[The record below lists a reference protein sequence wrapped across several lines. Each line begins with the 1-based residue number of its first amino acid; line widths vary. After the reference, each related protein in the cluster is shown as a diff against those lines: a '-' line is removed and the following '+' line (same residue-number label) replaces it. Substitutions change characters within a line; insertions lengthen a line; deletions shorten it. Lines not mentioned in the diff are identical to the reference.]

1 MSATLDVTAQFEAL
15 VGDLG
20 ADELAQLGAVLTARA
35 AERRRQLTVEE
46 GWAAY
51 NAAPLTPAW
60 ELSII
65 PEVGRIRVATRI
77 LVGDRRLHP
86 EQVVDAMSAVAEEVC
101 IHPAIAFEAVAVGIA
116 DGMETREGEWL

>member
-1 MSATLDVTAQFEAL
+1 MAVVLPP
-15 VGDLG
+15 
-20 ADELAQLGAVLTARA
+20 DELEAIIGSLDADGKAHVGTILLARA
-35 AERRRQLTVEE
+35 AEERRQLTVEE
-46 GWAAY
+46 AWAAY

-65 PEVGRIRVATRI
+65 PEVGRVRIATRI
-77 LVGDRRLHP
+77 LVGERRLHP